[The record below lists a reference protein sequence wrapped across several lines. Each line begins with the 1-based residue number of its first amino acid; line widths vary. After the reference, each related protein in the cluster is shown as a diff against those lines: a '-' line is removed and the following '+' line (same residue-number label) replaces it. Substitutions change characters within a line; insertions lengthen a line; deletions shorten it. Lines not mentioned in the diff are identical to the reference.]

1 VWNPDITS
9 QLVNS
14 NNFKGVNRVLSD
26 PITLTVN
33 GVANSLNRISTGD
46 LTSSYST
53 ADESLK
59 TTIKHQRTSSDRIRT
74 TIDVVQRKVV
84 SDPLTSENDYDTLTF
99 RLLIDRPSVGWTA
112 TEVDYVNQALAGFLT
127 TANVG
132 KLYGLQS

>member
-1 VWNPDITS
+1 M
-9 QLVNS
+9 
-14 NNFKGVNRVLSD
+14 LSD

-59 TTIKHQRTSSDRIRT
+59 ATIKHQRTSSDRIRT